1 MRTGISERSAASPRT
16 LEARRFPCPPT
27 ATIINLV
34 VFIFIFLVPGCIDHN
49 KESINNASQNFS
61 YLDFSKRD
69 DQFTGGIKMIPIST
83 PKGDFKVWTKRV
95 GNNPAQKVLLLHGG
109 PGGTHEVFEC
119 FDGYFPAEGIEYI
132 YYDQLGSY
140 YSDQPSD
147 TSLWKLERYVEE
159 VEQVRKVLKL
169 NKDNFFLLGQSWGG
183 ILAMEYALKYQENL
197 KGLIISNMM
206 SSAIEYNIYA
216 QEVLG
221 PQLDP
226 DIYAEIMEIET
237 NNDFGNPQYIEL
249 LMNYYYTEHLLRM
262 PVEEW
267 PEAVNRAFKHMNPEV
282 YVYMQGPSEFG
293 IKGDAT
299 LKNWD
304 RKSDLSKI
312 SVPTLVIGA
321 TYDTMDPKHMEWM
334 SNEVQ
339 DGRFLLCPNGSH
351 IAQYDDQK
359 TYFEGLIRFIKD
371 VDNNN
376 IK

>member
-1 MRTGISERSAASPRT
+1 MKYSLFFVLI
-16 LEARRFPCPPT
+16 L
-27 ATIINLV
+27 
-34 VFIFIFLVPGCIDHN
+34 IFLVPGCIDHN
-49 KESINNASQNFS
+49 KESNNETTQNFN
-61 YLDFSKRD
+61 YLDFSNRD

-83 PKGDFKVWTKRV
+83 SKGEFKVWTKRV
-95 GNNPAQKVLLLHGG
+95 GNNPTMKLLLLHGG
-109 PGGTHEVFEC
+109 PGATHEVFEC

-147 TSLWKLERYVEE
+147 TSLWNLERYVEE
-159 VEQVRKVLKL
+159 VEQVRQALQL

-206 SSAIEYNIYA
+206 SSANEYNSYA
-216 QEVLG
+216 QKVLG
-221 PQLDP
+221 PQLEP
-226 DIYAEIMEIET
+226 DIYAEIVEIEA
-237 NNDFGNPQYIEL
+237 NNDFSNPRYMEL

-293 IKGDAT
+293 IKGEAT
-299 LKNWD
+299 LKYWN
-304 RKSDLSKI
+304 RKADLSNI
-312 SVPTLVIGA
+312 TVPTLVIGA
-321 TYDTMDPKHMEWM
+321 TYDTMDPEHMEWM

-339 DGRFLLCPNGSH
+339 NGRFLLCPNGSH

-359 TYFEGLIRFIKD
+359 TYFDGLIRFIKD